1 MSNRYKGAVISATPP
16 TTTGGSSGT
25 ASGAWTLEQQMQ
37 LQAAGLWP
45 APPPP
50 PNIEDVF
57 STYLYAGNGSTQGI
71 TNGINLSAN
80 GGLVWI
86 KQRGAANHQLFD
98 TVRGVSKTII
108 ANDTGGQQ
116 TITPYGV
123 VSFGTD
129 GFTVRDLSNN
139 SYQVNGNNTGQIF
152 ASWTFR
158 EQPKFFDIVTYT
170 GNGTAGRTVA
180 HNLGSVP
187 GCIIVKRTDAANG
200 WPVYHRSMNASPQ
213 NYMMRLNA
221 TTEAFTSSPSRWN
234 DTSPTSTEFTLS
246 ANDEV
251 NGSGATYVAYLFA
264 HDAGGFGLTG
274 TDNVISCGSFTTPSS
289 GNATITLG
297 YEPQWLMVKSSS
309 NESDWYM
316 VDTMRGFSQTLQKRL
331 DANLSSAEETTT
343 SPWFIPTATGFTAS
357 ADSIGGS
364 RTFIYIA
371 IRRGPMA
378 TPTTGTSVFSTD
390 ISLDN
395 ANPSAVSGFVTDMIW
410 TSFRN
415 ASNSYPFHFVT
426 SRLINGTRYMET
438 NSTNAEQD
446 GSAFGSWDNMVGAG
460 TDVLVSASV
469 SNMAWMFKRAP
480 GFFDMVCYTGNNAN
494 RTLAHN
500 LGVAPE
506 LMIVKKRSSGS
517 TSNWCVYAAPLANPD
532 AFLFLNAIDGVN
544 TASVLWNSTAPTS
557 TVFSLGAST
566 NINENGQ
573 TCVAH
578 LFATLAGVSKV
589 GLYTGTGALQTINC
603 GFTTGARFVMIKRTN
618 AEGSWYV
625 WDAARGITSGNDPY
639 ITVNTTGPE
648 VTNTNYVD
656 TDPTGFKVTAAAPVE
671 INSVSGTYIFLAI
684 A

>member
-86 KQRGAANHQLFD
+86 KERGAANHQLFD

-170 GNGTAGRTVA
+170 GDGTNNRLIP

-187 GCIIVKRTDAANG
+187 GCVMFKRVTSG
-200 WPVYHRSMNASPQ
+200 TGRWITWHRSLTTNYYVQLQDTAAEGDYSRSLTPTATDLTVHTAGNAAYSI
-213 NYMMRLNA
+213 NE
-221 TTEAFTSSPSRWN
+221 T
-234 DTSPTSTEFTLS
+234 
-246 ANDEV
+246 
-251 NGSGATYVAYLFA
+251 GITYIAYVFA
-264 HDAGGFGLTG
+264 HDAGGFGSTG
-274 TDNVISCGSFTTPSS
+274 TENVISCGSFTTPAS

-316 VDTMRGFSQTLQKRL
+316 VDTMRGFSQALQKRL

-357 ADSIGGS
+357 AGSIGGS

-415 ASNSYPFHFVT
+415 ASNSYPFHFVS
-426 SRLINGTRYMET
+426 SRLVNGTKYVET
-438 NSTNAEQD
+438 NNFNAEQD
-446 GSAFGSWDNMVGAG
+446 GSAFGSWDSMVGAG
-460 TDVLVSASV
+460 TDVLQSANV

-480 GFFDMVCYTGNNAN
+480 GFFDVVCWSTTGSAQTIN
-494 RTLAHN
+494 HN
-500 LGVAPE
+500 LGVVPE
-506 LMIVKKRSSGS
+506 LMIRKVRNG
-517 TSNWCVYAAPLANPD
+517 TWEQWMTYAAPVGATKILY
-532 AFLFLNAIDGVN
+532 LNSTAAEDGN
-544 TASVLWNSTAPTS
+544 NGWNNTAPTS
-557 TVFSLGAST
+557 SVFYINNTLGGYNMVT
-566 NINENGQ
+566 Y
-573 TCVAH
+573 
-578 LFATLAGVSKV
+578 LFATCAGVSKV
-589 GLYTGTGALQTINC
+589 GSYTGTGALQTINC
-603 GFTTGARFVMIKRTN
+603 GFTTGARFVMVKRTSSTG
-618 AEGSWYV
+618 AWYV
-625 WDAARGITSGNDPY
+625 WDTARGMTSGNDPY
-639 ITVNTTGPE
+639 ITVNTTGAE
-648 VTNTNYVD
+648 VTGTNYVE
-656 TDPTGFKVTAAAPVE
+656 TTAVGFQVTAAAPAE
-671 INSVSGTYIFLAI
+671 INASGSTYLFLAI